1 MAAVIYGGCQWGEK
15 VCWHGLELGTLGFP
29 VPGALLAEGEAGNT
43 VQQRPL
49 VALNAHRSTS
59 VSTNKRNLAPQAR
72 GTPVNRT
79 GCSPSFGDA
88 KLPPTTGSLPG
99 LYLPS
104 GVPFPPWSA
113 PSRKP
118 P

>member
-1 MAAVIYGGCQWGEK
+1 MAAVIYGGCKWGER
-15 VCWHGLELGTLGFP
+15 VCGHGLELGTLGFP
-29 VPGALLAEGEAGNT
+29 VPGALLAGGEAGNT

-49 VALNAHRSTS
+49 VALNAHRSTR
-59 VSTNKRNLAPQAR
+59 VSTNKRNLVLQAR
-72 GTPVNRT
+72 GTPVNCT

-104 GVPFPPWSA
+104 GVPFSHWSG